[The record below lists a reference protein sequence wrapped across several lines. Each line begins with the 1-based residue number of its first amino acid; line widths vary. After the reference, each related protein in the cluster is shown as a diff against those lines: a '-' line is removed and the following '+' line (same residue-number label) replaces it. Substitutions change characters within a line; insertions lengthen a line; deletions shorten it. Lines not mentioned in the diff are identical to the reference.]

1 MNTNMNRDMVHVVG
15 HKNPDTDSVVSAVG
29 YAALKPGEYVAFRAG
44 EPNDET
50 LELFQL
56 ANTEMPPLLSS
67 LRLTA
72 ADLSKHL
79 TSVDES
85 TTFLEASK
93 LLEKQKVIPILKSNK
108 LLGIVTEKDLFRVIQ
123 RELFEEEVTVRLEPE
138 VLLKTIPGRFLT
150 TPHALE
156 GIPLVLASSSE
167 TAGDRVRSNNV
178 VIMGDRWDLLPVLIK
193 RHVRGVIFTMGLS
206 PSQKDLNQLADA
218 GIVVFS
224 SSLHTYN
231 TIRLM
236 FMAFTVKEAM
246 NVNPVTVSP
255 QDGLDFLRRLSNL
268 HRHRYFPVVEE
279 DGSFHGLV
287 ELADLASPP
296 RKKVVL
302 VDHNEPAQAVD
313 GLQEAQVV
321 AIIDHHRLG
330 AFTTEE
336 PVRIIIEPVGST
348 STLVAREYVRQE
360 VQMGHHVATL
370 LLGGLVS
377 DTLNLQSVT
386 TTPLDVDI
394 SQYLEERSFL
404 SRDELASRLFQARVQ
419 AILRDPSALTKD
431 FKLFTFGK
439 VRVGI
444 AQIEIPEGSSLAPT
458 MRDAIEKVM
467 TEKLEREGL
476 DLALFMLTD
485 ITKKGTL
492 LFAFGQRHLAQ
503 MVWGKPFKDGTE
515 YLPSV
520 VSRKKQIVPLLEQ
533 ILGGSG

>member
-1 MNTNMNRDMVHVVG
+1 MDMDMVYVVG

-29 YAALKPGEYVAFRAG
+29 YAALKPEEYVAFRAG

-50 LELFQL
+50 LEVFQL
-56 ANTEMPPLLSS
+56 AGTDVPPLLSS

-72 ADLSKHL
+72 LDMSKQL
-79 TSVDES
+79 TSLDEKA
-85 TTFLEASK
+85 TFLEASK
-93 LLEKQKVIPILKSNK
+93 LLEKQKVIPVLKSDK

-123 RELFEEEVTVRLEPE
+123 KELFEEEVTVRLEPE
-138 VLLKTIPGRFLT
+138 VLIKTIPGRFLT
-150 TPHALE
+150 PPRVIE
-156 GIPLVLASSSE
+156 GVPLVLASSTE
-167 TAGDRVRSNNV
+167 TAGNRVRSNNV
-178 VIMGDRWDLLPVLIK
+178 VIMGDRWDLLPVLLK
-193 RHVRGVIFTMGLS
+193 RRVRAVIFTMGLS
-206 PSQKDLNQLADA
+206 PSENDLEQLTNA

-279 DGSFHGLV
+279 DGSFRGLL

-296 RKKVVL
+296 RKKVFL
-302 VDHNEPAQAVD
+302 VDHNELGQAVD
-313 GLQEAQVV
+313 GLQEAQVMG
-321 AIIDHHRLG
+321 IIDHHRLG
-330 AFTTEE
+330 AFTTDE
-336 PVRIIIEPVGST
+336 PVKIIIEPVGST
-348 STLVAREYVRQE
+348 STLVAREYLRQN
-360 VQMGHHVATL
+360 VHMTRQVATL

-394 SQYLEERSFL
+394 AQFLEERSFL
-404 SRDELASRLFQARVQ
+404 PRDELASRLFHARVQ
-419 AILRDPSALTKD
+419 AVLRDPSALTKD

-444 AQIEIPEGSSLAPT
+444 AQIEIPGGSSLAPV

-467 TEKLEREGL
+467 TEKLEKERL

-485 ITKKGTL
+485 ITEKGTL
-492 LFAFGQRHLAQ
+492 LFAFGQRHIAQ
-503 MVWGKPFKDGTE
+503 MVWAKPFKDGTE

-533 ILGGSG
+533 ILGGNG